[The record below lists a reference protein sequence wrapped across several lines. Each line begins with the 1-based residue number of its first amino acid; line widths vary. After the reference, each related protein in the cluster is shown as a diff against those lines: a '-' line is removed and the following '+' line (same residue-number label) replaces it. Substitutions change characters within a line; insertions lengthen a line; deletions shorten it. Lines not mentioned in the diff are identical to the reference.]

1 MSPVSPGSLI
11 LIFLSSGARI
21 APSAIG
27 TLYVLLVRVS
37 FISSALPDEAAAGG
51 LAESL
56 VGALAT
62 GYLPSLEGA
71 AVGGLLL
78 FFLAAGR
85 AVEPVFG
92 ICSPVDY
99 IKFSATSPGV
109 IIV

>member
-1 MSPVSPGSLI
+1 
-11 LIFLSSGARI
+11 
-21 APSAIG
+21 
-27 TLYVLLVRVS
+27 VRVS

-56 VGALAT
+56 VEAPGT
-62 GYLPSLEGA
+62 GFLMSLVGVA
-71 AVGGLLL
+71 AGGLLL
-78 FFLAAGR
+78 SFLAVGR

-99 IKFSATSPGV
+99 IKFSATSSGV